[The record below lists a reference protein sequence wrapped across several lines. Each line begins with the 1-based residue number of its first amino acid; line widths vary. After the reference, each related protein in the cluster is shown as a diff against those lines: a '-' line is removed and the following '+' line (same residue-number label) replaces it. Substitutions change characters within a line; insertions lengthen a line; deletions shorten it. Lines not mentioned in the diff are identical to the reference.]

1 MATPGQNPQNQQ
13 SAADLQKDIDA
24 MSSQSGKLQ
33 SQFAGIVDSVREIKT
48 LIKDTSTVTKLY
60 LENATDIKN
69 IYSETRS
76 LVAKLGTEYID
87 QEQVTKRINENESL
101 SKTIASQKRLEMR
114 EYVKAVNAANAANGV
129 TNGTIKSQKDIIKD
143 VAKIIE
149 TGTELE
155 RSLIPVRELRIYL
168 LEQEGK
174 SLKGNQK
181 ILDGINSRLEA
192 GNKNVKDMQVKA
204 TALSKIFGSM
214 SGIPFLKDFMDFKEL
229 SVEFQKGFGAGMTNL
244 GKQLRA
250 IITNPLFLA
259 AAGIVALVAGF
270 KALIKLAFDFDKIV
284 TDIGNNTGIT
294 RATTVDLLD
303 TFRAISSEGTKL
315 VGTLDSAFLSVKNQ
329 ANAMLELQ
337 ETLGT
342 NVMFTNERIQNEI
355 LLTKQL
361 KMSKEEAAGIQKL
374 SLISGQSA
382 EKILNTAMKQNTTAV
397 SYKKIFAEISKINS
411 EISTA
416 YKNNPE
422 LIAKAVV
429 EANKLGMS
437 LEQTKNISK
446 SLLDFE
452 TSIAGELESELL
464 LGKRFNF
471 EKARALALDG
481 KSVEAASELMGQIG
495 GINALTQM
503 NVIQRERLAASIGMS
518 AEELTKSAQEQAVL
532 NALGVENK
540 NALEERYEILRKNGD
555 LAGIEKLKAE
565 AAKKEGGELLLQDIA
580 RANLQDR
587 FNESMEQLK
596 QIFTELATTLIPM
609 LEGFAKMLSN
619 TTTMKIV
626 MASLVGMAA
635 AIATSMVIATGG
647 TALVGAAI
655 AGLAVGGL
663 AYGGMST
670 TGGKGESELTAAP
683 QPSLPTRNNNLPTN
697 NNNNQGNNA
706 AGNQRSDEQRRLDIS
721 LNIDGKAVSTVMK
734 SSDYSYS

>member
-13 SAADLQKDIDA
+13 SAADLQKDIDT
-24 MSSQSGKLQ
+24 MSSLSGKLQ

-87 QEQVTKRINENESL
+87 QEQVTKRIRENESL
-101 SKTIASQKRLEMR
+101 TKTIQSQKRVEMN
-114 EYVKAVNAANAANGV
+114 EYKKAVLAANGTV
-129 TNGTIKSQKDIIKD
+129 KSQKDLIKD
-143 VAKIIE
+143 VSKIIE
-149 TGTELE
+149 TGTEAQ
-155 RSLIPVRELRIYL
+155 RQAIPVGELRVYL
-168 LEQEGK
+168 LAQEEK

-214 SGIPFLKDFMDFKEL
+214 SGIPFLKDFMDFKVL
-229 SVEFQKGFGAGMTNL
+229 SAEFQKGFGAGISNL
-244 GKQLRA
+244 GNQLRA
-250 IITNPLFLA
+250 IIANPLFLI
-259 AAGIVALVAGF
+259 AAGVVAVVAAF

-303 TFRAISSEGTKL
+303 TFRAISLEGTKL

-382 EKILNTAMKQNTTAV
+382 EKILNTAMKQNTSAI

-452 TSIAGELESELL
+452 TSISGELESELL
-464 LGKRFNF
+464 LGKQFNF

-481 KSVEAASELMGQIG
+481 KSAEAATELIGQMG
-495 GINALTQM
+495 GINALTNM

-555 LAGIEKLKAE
+555 LAGIERLKTE
-565 AAKKEGGELLLQDIA
+565 AAKKEGGEMLLQDIA

-587 FNESMEQLK
+587 FNESMERLK
-596 QIFTELATTLIPM
+596 QIFTELATALIPM
-609 LEGFAKMLSN
+609 MERFAKILSN

-626 MASLVGMAA
+626 MASLVGLAA

-647 TALVGAAI
+647 AALVGAI
-655 AGLAVGGL
+655 AAGGL
-663 AYGGMST
+663 AYGAMSM

-683 QPSLPTRNNNLPTN
+683 QPSLPTRNNNLPN
-697 NNNNQGNNA
+697 YNNNQG
-706 AGNQRSDEQRRLDIS
+706 AGNSNNNQNMGASQNTQTTAIFNL
-721 LNIDGKAVSTVMK
+721 DGKQFATAIATSE
-734 SSDYSYS
+734 YPGLA